1 VVTLGVRPEGHI
13 TIELRNADGVQT
25 REFDNVVLD
34 SGWDSLISRMLTA
47 DAAAVPKWLYFGIGE
62 SEPSKSDSGLEQR
75 LTNGKAH
82 TSIAYSGLVNAGNL
96 TAYSQA
102 IVRFDYAPGELSGVR
117 WTEVGLA
124 YGNSYVEPYNRALI
138 MDEARVPTPLV
149 CLADQTVTVYVRLR
163 LWLTGWGSRVET
175 GIVSGTLN
183 LNGNIQSTTNGL
195 WIKGFPLNSAV
206 LGSLAPLAREG
217 YAPPSSR
224 WYFVTNA
231 DNFSASFIAFRARSD
246 IEMLRIDLDND
257 KWITKPNGW
266 ALHFR
271 IGITIVRGAEP
282 SGE

>member
-1 VVTLGVRPEGHI
+1 MVTLGVKPEGHI

-34 SGWDSLISRMLTA
+34 GGWASLLSRMLSA
-47 DAAAVPKWLYFGIGE
+47 DGSMVPKWLYFGIGE
-62 SEPSKSDSGLEQR
+62 SEPSKFDPGLEQR

-82 TSIAYSGLVNAGNL
+82 TSIAYSGLVDAGKL

-124 YGNSYVEPYNRALI
+124 YGDNYVEPYNRALI

-149 CLADQTVTVYVRLR
+149 CLPDQTVTVYVRLR
-163 LWLTGWGSRVET
+163 LWVTGWGTKVQT

-183 LNGNIQSTTNGL
+183 LNGNIQSATNGL

-206 LGSLAPLAREG
+206 LGTLAPWVREV
-217 YAPPSSR
+217 YAPPSAR

-231 DNFSASFIAFRARSD
+231 NFSASFIAFRARSD
-246 IEMLRIDLDND
+246 VEMLRIELDVD
-257 KWITKPNGW
+257 KPVTKPNGW
-266 ALHFR
+266 TLHFR
-271 IGITIVRGAEP
+271 IGITIVRGD
-282 SGE
+282 